1 MNTEGAEARHGF
13 VKKLERHVKAL
24 TNGGRGKLPDMS
36 DALVSVCEAL
46 MFIMQVDYVT
56 KDYCFGR
63 HNLQW
68 RVLIKDI
75 IITLGSVLAICAT
88 ILRLKG

>member
-1 MNTEGAEARHGF
+1 
-13 VKKLERHVKAL
+13 
-24 TNGGRGKLPDMS
+24 
-36 DALVSVCEAL
+36 
-46 MFIMQVDYVT
+46 MQVDYVT